1 MTLFLSGYLLYRIF
15 SVPLH
20 VKKVSQM
27 TFFLNGMVIKRDKYL
42 DELIGW
48 KHTDLI
54 KIVTGIRRCGKSFL
68 LFTLFHQYILETGVD
83 EEHIIEIALDDI
95 SNEELRDPFRM
106 LAYVKECVKD
116 RKQYYLIIDEVQLL
130 DRFVDVLNSFMHMS
144 NVDVYVTGSN
154 SRFLSKDVATEF
166 RGRGME
172 IHIYPLSFAELYA
185 AEGGDKYALWKRYYT
200 YGGLPYLSALA
211 DNAQKAEYLTR
222 LNQTLYLRDIVER
235 NRISNIG
242 GFLELMSV
250 MASGIGAPCNPHK
263 IANTFKTV
271 KKENLSPLTVANY
284 LSYMED
290 AFIIEN
296 STRYDIKGRKYI
308 GTLSKYYF
316 QDIGLRN
323 ALLNFRQVE
332 ENHIMENVIYNEL
345 RSRGFSVDVGMVEA
359 RTATERKQLEV
370 DFVANKG
377 DKRFYIQSAFA
388 MPDKE
393 KREQELAS
401 LKRINDSF
409 KKIIIMRDDIAPY
422 HDENGVLI
430 IGLMDFL
437 LGTDID

>member
-1 MTLFLSGYLLYRIF
+1 MI
-15 SVPLH
+15 
-20 VKKVSQM
+20 
-27 TFFLNGMVIKRDKYL
+27 IKRDKYL
-42 DELIGW
+42 NELIGW

-68 LFTLFHQYILETGVD
+68 LFTLFHQHLLETGVD

-95 SNEELRDPFRM
+95 SNEELREPFKM
-106 LAYVKECVKD
+106 LAYVKGCVKD
-116 RKQYYLIIDEVQLL
+116 KKQYYLIIDEVQLL
-130 DRFVDVLNSFMHMS
+130 DRFVDVLNSFMHMD

-200 YGGLPYLSALA
+200 YGGLPYLSALN
-211 DNAQKAEYLTR
+211 DNAKKAEYLTR

-235 NRISNIG
+235 NRISNID
-242 GFLELMSV
+242 GFSELMNV
-250 MASGIGAPCNPHK
+250 MASGIGSPCNPNK

-271 KKENLSPLTVANY
+271 KKENLSPQTVANY

-290 AFIIEN
+290 AFIIEK
-296 STRYDIKGRKYI
+296 SIKYDIKGRKYI

-316 QDIGLRN
+316 QDVGLRN

-345 RSRGFSVDVGMVEA
+345 RSRGYNVDVGMVEA

-388 MPDKE
+388 MPDEE

-409 KKIIIMRDDIAPY
+409 KKIVIMRDDIAPY

>member
-1 MTLFLSGYLLYRIF
+1 MIVR
-15 SVPLH
+15 
-20 VKKVSQM
+20 
-27 TFFLNGMVIKRDKYL
+27 RDKYL

-68 LFTLFHQYILETGVD
+68 LFTLFHQHLLETGTD
-83 EEHIIEIALDDI
+83 EDHIIEIALDDI
-95 SNEELRDPFRM
+95 SNEELREPFKM
-106 LAYVKECVKD
+106 LAYVKERVKD
-116 RKQYYLIIDEVQLL
+116 KGQYYLIIDEVQLL

-185 AEGGDKYALWKRYYT
+185 AVGGDKNELWKRYYT
-200 YGGLPYLSALA
+200 YGGLPYLAVLN
-211 DNAQKAEYLTR
+211 DNAQRSEYLMR
-222 LNQTLYLRDIVER
+222 LNQTLYLRDIIER
-235 NRISNIG
+235 NKIANEEA
-242 GFLELMSV
+242 FTDLMNV
-250 MASGIGAPCNPHK
+250 MASGIGAPCNPNK

-271 KKENLSPLTVANY
+271 RKETLAPHTIANY
-284 LSYMED
+284 LSYMEG
-290 AFIIEN
+290 AFIIEK
-296 STRYDIKGRKYI
+296 SIRYDIKGRKYI
-308 GTLSKYYF
+308 GTLAKYYF
-316 QDIGLRN
+316 QDVGLRN

-332 ENHIMENVIYNEL
+332 ETHIMENIIYNEL
-345 RSRGFSVDVGMVEA
+345 RSRGYSVDVGMIEA
-359 RTATERKQLEV
+359 RTATERRQLEV

-377 DKRFYIQSAFA
+377 DKRYYIQSAFA
-388 MPDKE
+388 LPNEE

-409 KKIIIMRDDIAPY
+409 KKVIIMRDDISPY

-430 IGLMDFL
+430 MGLMDFL
-437 LGTDID
+437 LGTNVEEIL

>member
-1 MTLFLSGYLLYRIF
+1 MIVR
-15 SVPLH
+15 
-20 VKKVSQM
+20 
-27 TFFLNGMVIKRDKYL
+27 RDKYL

-68 LFTLFHQYILETGVD
+68 LFTLFHQHLLETGTD
-83 EEHIIEIALDDI
+83 EDHIIEIALDDI
-95 SNEELRDPFRM
+95 SNEELREPFKM
-106 LAYVKECVKD
+106 LAYVKERVKD
-116 RKQYYLIIDEVQLL
+116 KGQYYLIIDEVQLL

-185 AEGGDKYALWKRYYT
+185 AVGGDKNELWKRYYT
-200 YGGLPYLSALA
+200 YGGLPYLAVLN
-211 DNAQKAEYLTR
+211 DNAQRSEYLMR
-222 LNQTLYLRDIVER
+222 LNQTLYLRDIIER
-235 NRISNIG
+235 NKIANEEA
-242 GFLELMSV
+242 FTDLMNV
-250 MASGIGAPCNPHK
+250 MASGIGAPCNPNK

-271 KKENLSPLTVANY
+271 RKETLAPHTIANY

-290 AFIIEN
+290 AFIIEK
-296 STRYDIKGRKYI
+296 SIRYDIKGRKYI
-308 GTLSKYYF
+308 GTLAKYYF
-316 QDIGLRN
+316 QDVGLRN

-332 ENHIMENVIYNEL
+332 ETHIMENIIYNEL
-345 RSRGFSVDVGMVEA
+345 RSRGYSVDVGMIEA
-359 RTATERKQLEV
+359 RTATERRQLEV

-377 DKRFYIQSAFA
+377 DKRYYIQSAFA
-388 MPDKE
+388 LPNEE

-409 KKIIIMRDDIAPY
+409 KKVIIMRDDISPY

-430 IGLMDFL
+430 MGLMDFL
-437 LGTDID
+437 LGTNVEEM

>member
-1 MTLFLSGYLLYRIF
+1 MIVR
-15 SVPLH
+15 
-20 VKKVSQM
+20 
-27 TFFLNGMVIKRDKYL
+27 RDKYL

-68 LFTLFHQYILETGVD
+68 LFTLFHQHLLETGTD
-83 EEHIIEIALDDI
+83 EDHIIEIALDDI
-95 SNEELRDPFRM
+95 SNEELREPFKM
-106 LAYVKECVKD
+106 LAYVKERVKV
-116 RKQYYLIIDEVQLL
+116 KGQYYLIIDEVQLL

-185 AEGGDKYALWKRYYT
+185 AVGGDKNELWKRYYT
-200 YGGLPYLSALA
+200 YGGLPYLAVLN
-211 DNAQKAEYLTR
+211 DNAQRSEYLMR
-222 LNQTLYLRDIVER
+222 LNQTLYLRDIIER
-235 NRISNIG
+235 NKIANEEA
-242 GFLELMSV
+242 FTDLMNV
-250 MASGIGAPCNPHK
+250 MASGIGAPCNPNK

-271 KKENLSPLTVANY
+271 RKETLAPHTIANY

-290 AFIIEN
+290 AFIIEK
-296 STRYDIKGRKYI
+296 SIRYDIKGRKYI
-308 GTLSKYYF
+308 GTLAKYYF
-316 QDIGLRN
+316 QDVGLRN

-332 ENHIMENVIYNEL
+332 ETHIMENIIYNEL
-345 RSRGFSVDVGMVEA
+345 RSRGYSVDVGMIEA
-359 RTATERKQLEV
+359 RTATERRQLEV

-377 DKRFYIQSAFA
+377 DKRYYIQSAFA
-388 MPDKE
+388 LPNEE

-409 KKIIIMRDDIAPY
+409 KKVIIMRDDISPY

-430 IGLMDFL
+430 MGLMDFL
-437 LGTDID
+437 LGTNVEEIL

>member
-1 MTLFLSGYLLYRIF
+1 MIVR
-15 SVPLH
+15 
-20 VKKVSQM
+20 
-27 TFFLNGMVIKRDKYL
+27 RDKYL

-68 LFTLFHQYILETGVD
+68 LFTLFHQHLLETGTD
-83 EEHIIEIALDDI
+83 EDHIIEIALDDI
-95 SNEELRDPFRM
+95 SNEELREPFKM
-106 LAYVKECVKD
+106 LAYVKERVKD
-116 RKQYYLIIDEVQLL
+116 KGQYYLIIDEVQLL

-154 SRFLSKDVATEF
+154 SRFLSRDVATEF

-185 AEGGDKYALWKRYYT
+185 AVGGDKNELWKRYYT
-200 YGGLPYLSALA
+200 YGGLPYLAVLN
-211 DNAQKAEYLTR
+211 DNAQRSEYLMR
-222 LNQTLYLRDIVER
+222 LNQTLYLRDIIER
-235 NRISNIG
+235 NKIANEEA
-242 GFLELMSV
+242 FTDLMNV
-250 MASGIGAPCNPHK
+250 MASGIGAPCNPNK

-271 KKENLSPLTVANY
+271 RKETLAPHTIANY

-290 AFIIEN
+290 AFIIEK
-296 STRYDIKGRKYI
+296 SIRYDIKGRKYI
-308 GTLSKYYF
+308 GTLAKYYF
-316 QDIGLRN
+316 QDVGLRN

-332 ENHIMENVIYNEL
+332 ETHIMENIIYNEL
-345 RSRGFSVDVGMVEA
+345 RSRGYSVDVGMIEA
-359 RTATERKQLEV
+359 RTATERRQLEV

-377 DKRFYIQSAFA
+377 DKRYYIQSAFA
-388 MPDKE
+388 LPNEE

-409 KKIIIMRDDIAPY
+409 KKVIIMRDDISPY

-430 IGLMDFL
+430 MGLMDFL
-437 LGTDID
+437 LGTNVEEIL

>member
-1 MTLFLSGYLLYRIF
+1 MIVR
-15 SVPLH
+15 
-20 VKKVSQM
+20 
-27 TFFLNGMVIKRDKYL
+27 RDKYL

-68 LFTLFHQYILETGVD
+68 LFTLFHQHLLETGTD
-83 EEHIIEIALDDI
+83 EDHIIEIALDDI
-95 SNEELRDPFRM
+95 SNEELREPFKM
-106 LAYVKECVKD
+106 LAYVKERVKD
-116 RKQYYLIIDEVQLL
+116 KGQYYLIIDEVQLL

-185 AEGGDKYALWKRYYT
+185 AVGGDKNELWKRYYT
-200 YGGLPYLSALA
+200 YGGLPYLAVLN
-211 DNAQKAEYLTR
+211 DNAQRSEYLMR
-222 LNQTLYLRDIVER
+222 LNQALYLRDIIER
-235 NRISNIG
+235 NKIANEEA
-242 GFLELMSV
+242 FTDLMNV
-250 MASGIGAPCNPHK
+250 MASGIGAPCNPNK

-271 KKENLSPLTVANY
+271 RKETLAPHTIANY

-290 AFIIEN
+290 AFIIEK
-296 STRYDIKGRKYI
+296 SIRYDIKGRKYI
-308 GTLSKYYF
+308 GTLAKYYF
-316 QDIGLRN
+316 QDVGLRN

-332 ENHIMENVIYNEL
+332 ETHIMENIIYNEL
-345 RSRGFSVDVGMVEA
+345 RSRGYSVDVGMIEA
-359 RTATERKQLEV
+359 RTATERRQLEV

-377 DKRFYIQSAFA
+377 DKRYYIQSAFA
-388 MPDKE
+388 LPNEE

-409 KKIIIMRDDIAPY
+409 KKVIIMRDDISPY

-430 IGLMDFL
+430 MGLMDFL
-437 LGTDID
+437 LGTNVEEIL